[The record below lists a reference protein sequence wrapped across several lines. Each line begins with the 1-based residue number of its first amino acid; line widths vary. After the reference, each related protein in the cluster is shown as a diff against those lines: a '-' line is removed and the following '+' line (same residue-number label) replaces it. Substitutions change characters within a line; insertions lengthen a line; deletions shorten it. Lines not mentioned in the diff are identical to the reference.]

1 MVTYLYWIATFA
13 GAAIIFFVVNTYV
26 KKLMA
31 AAILA
36 GIFFISASIA
46 YFFHYQQIFV
56 KEWGGVMT
64 LSTPEGQQHIGI
76 TWKDENIWVE
86 SYNPADNT
94 CEYREH
100 SRGNLLEGKIV
111 VKNCNPLRHP

>member
-1 MVTYLYWIATFA
+1 MVTYLYWIAA
-13 GAAIIFFVVNTYV
+13 VAVAAIIFFVIYHYV

-31 AAILA
+31 AIIIASLV
-36 GIFFISASIA
+36 FISATLA
-46 YFFHYQQIFV
+46 YFFHYQQILV

-64 LSTPEGQQHIGI
+64 LSTPTGQQHIGI

-86 SYNPADNT
+86 SYNPVDNT

-100 SRGNLLEGKIV
+100 SRGNVLEGKIV
-111 VKNCNPLRHP
+111 IKNCNPLKLP